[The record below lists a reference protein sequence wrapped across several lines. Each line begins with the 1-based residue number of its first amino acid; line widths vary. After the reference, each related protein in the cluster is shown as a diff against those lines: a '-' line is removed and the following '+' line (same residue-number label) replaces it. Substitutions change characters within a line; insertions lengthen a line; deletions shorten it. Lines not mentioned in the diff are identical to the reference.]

1 MSNGRT
7 IILGIGGGAGKVIS
21 CLAATKGASWL
32 EFAYI
37 DTDPADLEN
46 VPGVTCLPVDRDWT
60 NGQGCG
66 GDPAVG
72 EKAVGASIRE
82 LKALVA
88 DAEMVIVVGCLGRG
102 TASGGIQVVS
112 RLVREEELLAFFF
125 VTMPL
130 AVEGNGCREI
140 AESALRDLRDNSDIV
155 VAVQNDLLFTTIA
168 ADTRANDA
176 FAMANQVLA
185 DGVQGIAELV
195 RCRGGISV
203 DFASLRALL
212 KNREAHCSFG
222 VGHASGANKTVEVI
236 DDLFKSRMLGD
247 QDFLAQSDVVVAS
260 LISGPDLSIGEMN
273 QCLSAL
279 HHQLAPATRS
289 YIGANA
295 VPEKGDELQLTIVS
309 VHYKH
314 KPAPAAA
321 PEPAPPPPPA
331 EVKRGRKG
339 KAKVATDEKQF
350 DLPFVEE
357 MVSLGIF
364 GNVPPTLVNGENLDV
379 PTFQRQGLV
388 LDLDD

>member
-7 IILGIGGGAGKVIS
+7 VILGIGGGAGKVIR
-21 CLAATKGASWL
+21 CMAANKGASWL

-37 DTDPADLEN
+37 DTDAVDLEN
-46 VPGVTCLPVDRDWT
+46 IPGVTCLSAGSDWAK
-60 NGQGCG
+60 GRSCG
-66 GDPAVG
+66 GDPLLG

-88 DAEMVIVVGCLGRG
+88 DTEMVIVVGCLGRG
-102 TASGGIQVVS
+102 VASGGVQIVS
-112 RLVREEELLAFFF
+112 RLVREEGLLAFFF
-125 VTMPL
+125 VTMPF
-130 AVEGNGCREI
+130 AHEGNGRREI
-140 AESALRDLRDNSDIV
+140 AESALRDLRENSDIV

-168 ADTRANDA
+168 ADTRANEA
-176 FAMANQVLA
+176 FAMADQVLA

-195 RCRGGISV
+195 RCHGMMSV

-222 VGHASGANKTVEVI
+222 IGHASGANKTVEVI

-247 QDFLAQSDVVVAS
+247 HDFLARSDVVVAS
-260 LISGPDLSIGEMN
+260 LIGGTNLSIGDMN
-273 QCLSAL
+273 QCLSML
-279 HHQLAPATRS
+279 DNQLGPATCS
-289 YIGANA
+289 YIGANV

-314 KPAPAAA
+314 KPALVPAS
-321 PEPAPPPPPA
+321 EPAPPPTKP
-331 EVKRGRKG
+331 KRGRKG

-364 GNVPPTLVNGENLDV
+364 GNVPPTIVKGENLDV